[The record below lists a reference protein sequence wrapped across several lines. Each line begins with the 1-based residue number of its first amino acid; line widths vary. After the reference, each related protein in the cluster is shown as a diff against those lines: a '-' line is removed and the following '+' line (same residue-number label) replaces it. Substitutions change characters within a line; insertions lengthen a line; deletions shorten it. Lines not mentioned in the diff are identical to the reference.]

1 VAGVDL
7 PSTMMEPPCAARA
20 MAEAEAEDPLETK
33 DEDWPFDL
41 PSRRSAR
48 NAALPRRK
56 PQYEV
61 SCRHSIFAQPSSGWA
76 ASAPHRSLCSPA
88 ATLPHSLSAGPVG
101 RGHRDASC
109 A

>member
-1 VAGVDL
+1 
-7 PSTMMEPPCAARA
+7 MEPPCAARA
-20 MAEAEAEDPLETK
+20 MAEAEAEDPLETN

-61 SCRHSIFAQPSSGWA
+61 SCRHSHFRSAIEWKGSQRTAPQP
-76 ASAPHRSLCSPA
+76 LF
-88 ATLPHSLSAGPVG
+88 T
-101 RGHRDASC
+101 RGHPPAFALGRTCRTGTSRR
-109 A
+109 